1 MSFKRIIPAAVAL
14 SMLAGTTAF
23 AAAQTATGA
32 IKSIDAKQA
41 TITLAD
47 GQIYQLP
54 KNFDAKS
61 LKKGEKVSVT
71 FDKTDGKMVASQVK
85 PM

>member
-1 MSFKRIIPAAVAL
+1 MSLKRIVPAVVAL
-14 SMLAGTTAF
+14 SMLAGTAAF
-23 AAAQTATGA
+23 AAAQTATGE

-47 GQIYQLP
+47 GQVYQLP

-71 FDKTDGKMVASQVK
+71 FDKTNGKMVASAVK

>member
-1 MSFKRIIPAAVAL
+1 MSFKRIVPAVVAL
-14 SMLAGTTAF
+14 SMLAGTAAL
-23 AAAQTATGA
+23 AAAQTTTGA

-47 GQIYQLP
+47 GQVYQLP

-85 PM
+85 KM

>member
-1 MSFKRIIPAAVAL
+1 M
-14 SMLAGTTAF
+14 
-23 AAAQTATGA
+23 A
-32 IKSIDAKQA
+32 I
-41 TITLAD
+41 
-47 GQIYQLP
+47 
-54 KNFDAKS
+54 S

>member
-1 MSFKRIIPAAVAL
+1 MSFKRIVPAVVAL
-14 SMLAGTTAF
+14 SMLAGTAAL
-23 AAAQTATGA
+23 AAAQTTTGA

-47 GQIYQLP
+47 GQVYQLP

-71 FDKTDGKMVASQVK
+71 FDKADGKMVASQVK